1 MKKKCIAL
9 LLALVMTLTS
19 FPMTGIY
26 AQSANSKIE
35 TLQQKQIIVGRGGGG
50 LQLEEHLTRAEAVK
64 LLVHA
69 SGMEGLT
76 KNVDMSQ
83 QHFKDVPSS
92 HWAFKYIELMKSYQM
107 VAGMPDGNFYPDAD
121 ISYEEMIALIV
132 RLDKDFPGVKNLTA
146 EGRWSTPYLNYGK
159 DKNLLD
165 GITLKDPKRPS
176 IRRDIFLMIYNAL
189 PFMENNNRLKDVV
202 DRPVADNKGEQTR
215 IPELIFDP
223 ISPSKPNPTPDP
235 TPTPDTPTK
244 PEVDPGKEDEPS
256 VDPGKDDTPE
266 MKDARRILGEFID
279 KAKSRLEGLTPSDET
294 DPKKIEEGEVVAK
307 QADIDALNAQIKIA
321 EAEFN
326 NPAATL
332 ESLQK
337 EKADLEKATIDFKT
351 VEGEKPVTVDPY
363 VQEDFVIE
371 GNAIKGLTEQGK
383 AKLEKNKNNLVIPAI
398 DGVEEI
404 ADNAFASQ
412 PIKVLTI
419 DGSIKTI
426 GVNAFLKCGIAKLN
440 LKDGIEH
447 VKARAFSKNKI
458 TSLSV
463 PGTLNNVEP
472 NGFSESNIVNLTFEE
487 GVTSIGDSAFTSNAI
502 SNIKFPSTLKEI
514 DLGAFKSNLV
524 ETVNFP
530 DGLETIAPKIFCRNN
545 IKEVTV
551 PNSLKVFCG
560 NSFRFNPGFEGDT
573 YFKMYLK
580 DPVGITSLDGKTV
593 EEKLSEVVQV
603 RPYIFKGQ
611 IKDEK
616 TPLDIESWELIDRQG
631 DVSIYSAKFEQISDQ
646 KLNDLLGPNKKD
658 GTSNETVQENLKKI
672 RLIVKV
678 KISKDTLGVWDEDDF
693 IVEGNQIT
701 GFTDKGKE
709 RVATDKNLVIPAMD
723 GVDTIAKNAF
733 KNPSRDPKYDLESVE
748 IPKNIK
754 IIEMAAFGANPIE
767 KVRFNEGLE
776 TIGNA
781 AFMAHHIKE
790 LQLPDSLKSVG
801 DMAFMADRKMPTLES
816 LTLGKNLETIGR
828 KAFMNGKLKELVCNE
843 NLKKVDVSAFS
854 GNELTSVK
862 FNKALEEIS
871 CSAFGNNQLTEVHLP
886 FGLKKICESAF
897 SGNSGIEVI
906 LGNRMGVKGM
916 TTDEVKSML
925 NEKITTQV
933 SYGKNSASLAKAVD
947 WEITGDTSKPIF
959 DAEVQSQFAGTPFVV
974 KLDALFDSGTDQDI
988 DDDYQGVPWTSE
1000 DFVVKDGTITG
1011 IADSANDKLAT
1022 SNRVTIPAHDA
1033 NGNPITKIAPN
1044 LFGRN
1049 ADDPDNTKIKE
1060 LVIEDGIEEIGG
1072 AAFRNNLIE
1081 EVVIPDSVKI
1091 IGGGAFSNNEQL
1103 KKVTLSKNLT
1113 EIASSVF
1120 YGCPIQEVT
1129 IPDGV
1134 TTIGARAF
1142 QNADIRNL
1150 TIPASVTEIKSNAF
1164 TNNKNLQ
1171 DLVIPGTV
1179 KKIGSSTFS
1188 YCGLINLTLE
1198 EGIETIGKEAFR
1210 YNNIK
1215 KVTIPAS
1222 VTSLDDSAFK
1232 DNIGIEINRK

>member
-1 MKKKCIAL
+1 M
-9 LLALVMTLTS
+9 
-19 FPMTGIY
+19 
-26 AQSANSKIE
+26 
-35 TLQQKQIIVGRGGGG
+35 
-50 LQLEEHLTRAEAVK
+50 
-64 LLVHA
+64 
-69 SGMEGLT
+69 
-76 KNVDMSQ
+76 
-83 QHFKDVPSS
+83 
-92 HWAFKYIELMKSYQM
+92 
-107 VAGMPDGNFYPDAD
+107 
-121 ISYEEMIALIV
+121 
-132 RLDKDFPGVKNLTA
+132 
-146 EGRWSTPYLNYGK
+146 
-159 DKNLLD
+159 D

-189 PFMENNNRLKDVV
+189 PFMENNNRLKDIA
-202 DRPVADNKGEQTR
+202 DRPVAENQEEQNR

-223 ISPSKPNPTPDP
+223 ISPSKPNPTPDS

-256 VDPGKDDTPE
+256 VDPGKNDTPE

-307 QADIDALNAQIKIA
+307 QANIDALNAQIKIA

-326 NPAATL
+326 NPEATL

-337 EKADLEKATIDFKT
+337 EKADLEQATLDLKT

-580 DPVGITSLDGKTV
+580 DPVEITSLDGKTV
-593 EEKLSEVVQV
+593 EEKLNEVVQV

-616 TPLDIESWELIDRQG
+616 TPLDIESWELIERQG
-631 DVSIYSAKFEQISDQ
+631 DVSTYSAKFEQISNQ

-723 GVDTIAKNAF
+723 GVDTIAKSAF
-733 KNPSRDPKYDLESVE
+733 RNSRTASFDLESVE
-748 IPKNIK
+748 IPKSIK
-754 IIEMAAFGANPIE
+754 TIEMAAFGANPIE

-781 AFMAHHIKE
+781 AFQAHHIKE
-790 LQLPDSLKSVG
+790 LQFPDSLKSVG
-801 DMAFMADRKMPTLES
+801 DMAFMGLPRQKTLEKI
-816 LTLGKNLETIGR
+816 TLGENLETIGR

-862 FNKALEEIS
+862 FNKVLEEIS

-906 LGNRMGVKGM
+906 LGNRMGVKDM

-947 WEITGDTSKPIF
+947 WEITGDTAKPVF
-959 DAEVQSQFAGTPFVV
+959 DPSIASQIPTTPFVV

-1033 NGNPITKIAPN
+1033 DGNPITKIAPN

-1232 DNIGIEINRK
+1232 DNIGIEITKN

>member
-1 MKKKCIAL
+1 M
-9 LLALVMTLTS
+9 
-19 FPMTGIY
+19 
-26 AQSANSKIE
+26 
-35 TLQQKQIIVGRGGGG
+35 
-50 LQLEEHLTRAEAVK
+50 
-64 LLVHA
+64 
-69 SGMEGLT
+69 
-76 KNVDMSQ
+76 
-83 QHFKDVPSS
+83 
-92 HWAFKYIELMKSYQM
+92 
-107 VAGMPDGNFYPDAD
+107 
-121 ISYEEMIALIV
+121 
-132 RLDKDFPGVKNLTA
+132 
-146 EGRWSTPYLNYGK
+146 
-159 DKNLLD
+159 LD
-165 GITLKDPKRPS
+165 GVIIDNLKSPS

-189 PFMENNNRLKDVV
+189 SILEGNNRLNDVGKV
-202 DRPVADNKGEQTR
+202 PSIGSKTDGKK

-235 TPTPDTPTK
+235 APTPDTPTPDTPTK
-244 PEVDPGKEDEPS
+244 PDVDPGKEDEPS

-307 QADIDALNAQIKIA
+307 QADIDALNAQIKVA

-326 NPAATL
+326 NPEATL

-337 EKADLEKATIDFKT
+337 EKADLEQATIDFKT

-363 VQEDFVIE
+363 VKEDFVIE
-371 GNAIKGLTEQGK
+371 GKAIKGLTEQGK
-383 AKLEKNKNNLVIPAI
+383 AKLAKNKNNLVIPAI
-398 DGVEEI
+398 AGVDEI
-404 ADNAFASQ
+404 ADNAFANQ

-419 DGSIKTI
+419 DGSIKTV
-426 GVNAFLKCGIAKLN
+426 GVNAFLNCGIAKLN

-447 VKARAFSKNKI
+447 VKARGFSKNKI

-487 GVTSIGDSAFTSNAI
+487 GVTFIGDSSFLSNAI
-502 SNIKFPSTLKEI
+502 SNIKFPSTLKGI

-530 DGLETIAPKIFCRNN
+530 DGLETIAPKIFCRNK
-545 IKEVTV
+545 ITEVTV

-573 YFKMYLK
+573 IFKIYLK
-580 DPVGITSLDGKTV
+580 DPVEITSLDGKTV
-593 EEKLSEVVQV
+593 EEKLSEVVQL

-631 DVSIYSAKFEQISDQ
+631 DVSTYSAKFEQISDQ

-678 KISKDTLGVWDEDDF
+678 KISKDTLGVWDKDDF

-709 RVATDKNLVIPAMD
+709 RVATDKNLVIPAID

-754 IIEMAAFGANPIE
+754 TIEMAAFGANPIE

-790 LQLPDSLKSVG
+790 LQFPDSLKSVG

-828 KAFMNGKLKELVCNE
+828 NAFMNGKLKELVCNE
-843 NLKKVDVSAFS
+843 NLKTIGVNAFS

-886 FGLKKICESAF
+886 FGLKKICEGAF

-906 LGNRMGVKGM
+906 LGNRMGVKDM

-933 SYGKNSASLAKAVD
+933 GYGKGGTSLAKAVD
-947 WEITGDTSKPIF
+947 WEITGDTAKPIF

-988 DDDYQGVPWTSE
+988 DDDYQGVPWTPE

-1011 IADSANDKLAT
+1011 IADSADDKLAN
-1022 SNRVTIPAHDA
+1022 SNRVAIPAHDA
-1033 NGNPITKIAPN
+1033 DGNPITKIAPN

-1049 ADDPDNTKIKE
+1049 ASDPDNTKIKE

>member
-1 MKKKCIAL
+1 MKKKLIAL
-9 LLALVMTLTS
+9 LLALVMVATS
-19 FPMTGIY
+19 LPTTAIY
-26 AQSANSKIE
+26 AQTANSKIE
-35 TLQQKQIIVGRGGGG
+35 TLQQKQIIVGRGDGD
-50 LQLEEHLTRAEAVK
+50 LHLNEYLTRAEAVK

-69 SGMEGLT
+69 SGMEGLA

-92 HWAFKYIELMKSYQM
+92 HWAFKYIELMKSYHM
-107 VAGMPDGNFYPDAD
+107 VAGMPDGNFYPNNR

-132 RLDKDFPGVKNLTA
+132 RLDKDFPGVKNLTGG
-146 EGRWSTPYLNYGK
+146 GRWSAPYLNHAK

-165 GITLKDPKRPS
+165 DVVMEDSKSPS

-189 PFMENNNRLKDVV
+189 PILEGNNRLHDVGKV
-202 DRPVADNKGEQTR
+202 PSIGSKTDDKK

-307 QADIDALNAQIKIA
+307 QANIDALNAQIKIA

-326 NPAATL
+326 NPEATL

-337 EKADLEKATIDFKT
+337 EKADLEQATIDLKT

-419 DGSIKTI
+419 DGSIKTV

-487 GVTSIGDSAFTSNAI
+487 GVTFIGDSAFTSNAI

-580 DPVGITSLDGKTV
+580 DPVEITSLDGKTV
-593 EEKLSEVVQV
+593 EEKLNEVVQV

-616 TPLDIESWELIDRQG
+616 TPLDIESWELIERQG
-631 DVSIYSAKFEQISDQ
+631 DVSTYSAKFEQISNQ

-723 GVDTIAKNAF
+723 GVDTIAKSAF
-733 KNPSRDPKYDLESVE
+733 RNSRTASFDLESVE
-748 IPKNIK
+748 IPKSIK
-754 IIEMAAFGANPIE
+754 TIEMAAFGANPIE

-781 AFMAHHIKE
+781 AFQAHHIKE
-790 LQLPDSLKSVG
+790 LQFPDSLKSVG
-801 DMAFMADRKMPTLES
+801 DMAFMGLPRQKTLEKI
-816 LTLGKNLETIGR
+816 TLGENLETIGR

-862 FNKALEEIS
+862 FNKVLEEIS

-906 LGNRMGVKGM
+906 LGNRMGVKDM

-947 WEITGDTSKPIF
+947 WEITGDTAKPVF
-959 DAEVQSQFAGTPFVV
+959 DPSIASQIPTTPFVV

-1033 NGNPITKIAPN
+1033 DGNPITKIAPN

-1232 DNIGIEINRK
+1232 DNIGIEITKN

>member
-1 MKKKCIAL
+1 M
-9 LLALVMTLTS
+9 
-19 FPMTGIY
+19 
-26 AQSANSKIE
+26 
-35 TLQQKQIIVGRGGGG
+35 
-50 LQLEEHLTRAEAVK
+50 EEHLTRAEAVK

-76 KNVDMSQ
+76 ENVDMSQ

-92 HWAFKYIELMKSYQM
+92 HWAFKYIELMKSYHM

-132 RLDKDFPGVKNLTA
+132 RLDKDFPGAKNQTG
-146 EGRWSTPYLNYGK
+146 EGTWSAPYLNHAK

-165 GITLKDPKRPS
+165 GVVIDNLKSPS

-189 PFMENNNRLKDVV
+189 PILEGNNRLHDVGKV
-202 DRPVADNKGEQTR
+202 PSIGSKTDDKK

-235 TPTPDTPTK
+235 APTPDTPTPDTPTK
-244 PEVDPGKEDEPS
+244 PDVDPGKEDEPS
-256 VDPGKDDTPE
+256 VDPGKNDTPE

-326 NPAATL
+326 NPEATL

-337 EKADLEKATIDFKT
+337 EKADLEQATIDFKT

-383 AKLEKNKNNLVIPAI
+383 SKLEKNKNNLVIPAI
-398 DGVEEI
+398 DGAEEI

-419 DGSIKTI
+419 DGSIKTV

-472 NGFSESNIVNLTFEE
+472 NGFSESNIVNLTFEK

-580 DPVGITSLDGKTV
+580 DPVKITSLDGKTV

-631 DVSIYSAKFEQISDQ
+631 DVSTYSAKFEQISDQ

-828 KAFMNGKLKELVCNE
+828 KAFMNGKLKVLVCNE

-947 WEITGDTSKPIF
+947 WEITGDTAKPIF

-1011 IADSANDKLAT
+1011 IADSADDKLAN

-1033 NGNPITKIAPN
+1033 DGNPITKIAPN

-1049 ADDPDNTKIKE
+1049 ASDPDNTKIKE
-1060 LVIEDGIEEIGG
+1060 LVIENGIEEIGG
-1072 AAFRNNLIE
+1072 AAFRNSLIE
-1081 EVVIPDSVKI
+1081 EVVIPDSVKT
-1091 IGGGAFSNNEQL
+1091 IGGGAFSNSEQL

-1120 YGCPIQEVT
+1120 YGCPIQEVI

-1134 TTIGARAF
+1134 ITIGTRAF

-1222 VTSLDDSAFK
+1222 VTNLDDSAFK
-1232 DNIGIEINRK
+1232 DNIGIEITKN

>member
-1 MKKKCIAL
+1 M
-9 LLALVMTLTS
+9 
-19 FPMTGIY
+19 
-26 AQSANSKIE
+26 
-35 TLQQKQIIVGRGGGG
+35 
-50 LQLEEHLTRAEAVK
+50 
-64 LLVHA
+64 
-69 SGMEGLT
+69 
-76 KNVDMSQ
+76 
-83 QHFKDVPSS
+83 
-92 HWAFKYIELMKSYQM
+92 
-107 VAGMPDGNFYPDAD
+107 
-121 ISYEEMIALIV
+121 
-132 RLDKDFPGVKNLTA
+132 
-146 EGRWSTPYLNYGK
+146 
-159 DKNLLD
+159 LD
-165 GITLKDPKRPS
+165 GVIIDNLKSPS

-189 PFMENNNRLKDVV
+189 SILEGNNRLNDVGKV
-202 DRPVADNKGEQTR
+202 PSIGSKTDGKK

-235 TPTPDTPTK
+235 APTPDTPTPDTPTK
-244 PEVDPGKEDEPS
+244 PDVDPGKEDEPS

-307 QADIDALNAQIKIA
+307 QADIDALNAQIKVA

-326 NPAATL
+326 NPEATL

-337 EKADLEKATIDFKT
+337 EKADLEQATIDFKT

-363 VQEDFVIE
+363 VKEDFVIE
-371 GNAIKGLTEQGK
+371 GKAIKGLTEQGK
-383 AKLEKNKNNLVIPAI
+383 AKLAKNKNNLVIPAI
-398 DGVEEI
+398 AGVDEI
-404 ADNAFASQ
+404 ADNAFANQ

-419 DGSIKTI
+419 DGSIKTV
-426 GVNAFLKCGIAKLN
+426 GVNAFLNCGIAKLN

-447 VKARAFSKNKI
+447 VKARGFSKNKI

-487 GVTSIGDSAFTSNAI
+487 GVTFIGDSSFSSNAI
-502 SNIKFPSTLKEI
+502 SNIKFPSTLKGI

-530 DGLETIAPKIFCRNN
+530 DGLETIAPKIFCRNK
-545 IKEVTV
+545 ITEVTV

-573 YFKMYLK
+573 IFKIYLK
-580 DPVGITSLDGKTV
+580 DPVEITSLDGKTV
-593 EEKLSEVVQV
+593 EEKLSEVVQL

-631 DVSIYSAKFEQISDQ
+631 DVSTYSAKFEQISDQ

-678 KISKDTLGVWDEDDF
+678 KISKDTLGVWDKDDF

-709 RVATDKNLVIPAMD
+709 RVATDKNLVIPAID

-754 IIEMAAFGANPIE
+754 TIEMAAFGANPIE

-790 LQLPDSLKSVG
+790 LQFPDSLKSVG

-828 KAFMNGKLKELVCNE
+828 NAFMNGKLKELVCNE
-843 NLKKVDVSAFS
+843 NLKTIGVNAFS

-886 FGLKKICESAF
+886 FGLKKICEGAF

-906 LGNRMGVKGM
+906 LGNRMGVKDM

-933 SYGKNSASLAKAVD
+933 GYGKGGTSLAKAVD
-947 WEITGDTSKPIF
+947 WEITGDTAKPIF

-988 DDDYQGVPWTSE
+988 DDDYQGVPWTPE

-1011 IADSANDKLAT
+1011 IADSADDKLAN
-1022 SNRVTIPAHDA
+1022 SNRVAIPAHDA
-1033 NGNPITKIAPN
+1033 DGNPITKIAPN

-1049 ADDPDNTKIKE
+1049 ASDPDNTKIKE

>member
-1 MKKKCIAL
+1 MMKRKPLIYL
-9 LLALVMTLTS
+9 LSLLMILTFLPLNS
-19 FPMTGIY
+19 V
-26 AQSANSKIE
+26 QANSKLDV
-35 TLQQKQIIVGRGGGG
+35 LQEKKIVVGRDGGD
-50 LQLEEHLTRAEAVK
+50 LKLDAYLTRAEAMK
-64 LLVHA
+64 LIVHGSDLEGKMNEINWA
-69 SGMEGLT
+69 SQ
-76 KNVDMSQ
+76 S
-83 QHFKDVPSS
+83 FKDVPKS
-92 HWAFKYIELMKSYQM
+92 HWAHDYIEFLRAAG
-107 VAGMPDGNFYPDAD
+107 VAKGMPDGNFYPEKPVT
-121 ISYEEMIALIV
+121 YQEMITFIV
-132 RLDKDFPGVKNLTA
+132 RLDKGFK
-146 EGRWSTPYLNYGK
+146 EGAPITGRDWAKPYLEYAARKGMLCGVEIK
-159 DKNLLD
+159 DFNA
-165 GITLKDPKRPS
+165 PAV
-176 IRRDIFLMIYNAL
+176 RRDIFDIVYNGL
-189 PFMENNNRLKDVV
+189 PMLEENNRLRDKVAGKDNSTWL
-202 DRPVADNKGEQTR
+202 PSYSGNTGKSDN
-215 IPELIFDP
+215 D
-223 ISPSKPNPTPDP
+223 SKPTPDP
-235 TPTPDTPTK
+235 KPNPDPK
-244 PEVDPGKEDEPS
+244 PDPKPDPNPGKN
-256 VDPGKDDTPE
+256 DTPE

-279 KAKSRLEGLTPSDET
+279 KAKSRLAGLTPSDET

-307 QADIDALNAQIKIA
+307 QADIDALNAQIKAA

-326 NPAATL
+326 NPKATL
-332 ESLQK
+332 ESLEK
-337 EKADLEKATIDFKT
+337 EKADLEQATINFKT

-363 VQEDFVIE
+363 VKEDFVIE
-371 GNAIKGLTEQGK
+371 GKAIKGLTEQGK

-398 DGVEEI
+398 AGVEEI
-404 ADNAFASQ
+404 ADNAFANQ
-412 PIKVLTI
+412 PIKVLTL
-419 DGSIKTI
+419 DGSIKTV

-447 VKARAFSKNKI
+447 VKARAFSKNNI
-458 TSLSV
+458 TSLSI

-472 NGFSESNIVNLTFEE
+472 NGFGDSNIVNLTFEE
-487 GVTSIGDSAFTSNAI
+487 GVTFIGDSSFSSNAI
-502 SNIKFPSTLKEI
+502 SDIKFPSTLKGI

-530 DGLETIAPKIFCRNN
+530 DGLETIAPKIFCRNK
-545 IKEVTV
+545 ITEVTV

-573 YFKMYLK
+573 IFKIYLK
-580 DPVGITSLDGKTV
+580 DPVEITSLDGKTV
-593 EEKLSEVVQV
+593 EEKLSEVVQL

-616 TPLDIESWELIDRQG
+616 TPLGIDSWELLERKDG
-631 DVSIYSAKFEQISDQ
+631 VSTYSAKFEQISDQ

-733 KNPSRDPKYDLESVE
+733 KNPSRDPKYNLASVE

-754 IIEMAAFGANPIE
+754 TIEMAAFGANPIE

-781 AFMAHHIKE
+781 AFMAHHIKD
-790 LQLPDSLKSVG
+790 LQFPDSLKSVG

-816 LTLGKNLETIGR
+816 LALGKNLETIGR
-828 KAFMNGKLKELVCNE
+828 NAFMNGKLKELVCNE
-843 NLKKVDVSAFS
+843 NLKTIDVNAFS

-886 FGLKKICESAF
+886 FGLKKICEGAF

-906 LGNRMGVKGM
+906 LGNRLGVKGM
-916 TTDEVKSML
+916 TPDDVKALL

-933 SYGKNSASLAKAVD
+933 GYGKGGAGLAKAVD
-947 WEITGDTSKPIF
+947 WEITGDTAKPVF
-959 DAEVQSQFAGTPFVV
+959 DPSIASQIPTTPFVV
-974 KLDALFDSGTDQDI
+974 KLDALIDSGTDQDI
-988 DDDYQGVPWTSE
+988 DDDYTGVPWTAE
-1000 DFVVKDGTITG
+1000 DFVVEGGTLTG
-1011 IADSANDKLAT
+1011 IADSAKDKLAT

-1033 NGNPITKIAPN
+1033 AGNPITKIGPK

-1081 EVVIPDSVKI
+1081 EVVIPDSVKT
-1091 IGGGAFSNNEQL
+1091 IGGGAFSNCDQL
-1103 KKVTLSKNLT
+1103 KKVTLPKNIT
-1113 EIASSVF
+1113 EIAGSVF

-1134 TTIGARAF
+1134 TTIGRAAF

-1150 TIPASVTEIKSNAF
+1150 TIPASVTKIDRNAF

-1179 KKIGSSTFS
+1179 KTIGRSAFS

-1198 EGIETIGKEAFR
+1198 EGIETIGQEAFR

-1222 VTSLDDSAFK
+1222 VTNLDDSAFN
-1232 DNIGIEINRK
+1232 DNIGIEIIRN

>member
-1 MKKKCIAL
+1 M
-9 LLALVMTLTS
+9 
-19 FPMTGIY
+19 
-26 AQSANSKIE
+26 
-35 TLQQKQIIVGRGGGG
+35 
-50 LQLEEHLTRAEAVK
+50 EEHLTRAEAVK

-69 SGMEGLT
+69 SGMEELA

-83 QHFKDVPSS
+83 QHFKDVPPS
-92 HWAFKYIELMKSYQM
+92 HWAFKYIELMKSYHM
-107 VAGMPDGNFYPDAD
+107 VAGMPDGNFYPNDR

-132 RLDKDFPGVKNLTA
+132 RLDKDFPGVKNLT
-146 EGRWSTPYLNYGK
+146 GGDRWSTPYLNYGK
-159 DKNLLD
+159 DKNLLE
-165 GITLKDPKRPS
+165 GITFKDPKRPS

-189 PFMENNNRLKDVV
+189 PFMENNNRLKDIA
-202 DRPVADNKGEQTR
+202 DRPVAENKGEQNR

-235 TPTPDTPTK
+235 TPTPDPDTPTK
-244 PEVDPGKEDEPS
+244 PEVDPGKEDKPS
-256 VDPGKDDTPE
+256 VDPGKNDTPE

-337 EKADLEKATIDFKT
+337 EKADLEKATINFKT

-371 GNAIKGLTEQGK
+371 GNAIKGLTDQGK

-404 ADNAFASQ
+404 ADNAFANQ
-412 PIKVLTI
+412 PIKVLTV
-419 DGSIKTI
+419 DDSIKTV

-447 VKARAFSKNKI
+447 VKFRAFSKNKI

-487 GVTSIGDSAFTSNAI
+487 GVTFIGDSAFTSNAI

-580 DPVGITSLDGKTV
+580 DPVEITSLDGKTV
-593 EEKLSEVVQV
+593 EEKLSEVVQL

-631 DVSIYSAKFEQISDQ
+631 DVSTYSAKFEQISNQ

-709 RVATDKNLVIPAMD
+709 RVATDKNLVIPAID
-723 GVDTIAKNAF
+723 GVDTISRGAF
-733 KNPSRDPKYDLESVE
+733 SKKGLESVE

-754 IIEMAAFGANPIE
+754 TIEMMAFGGNKIK

-776 TIGNA
+776 TIESS
-781 AFMAHHIKE
+781 AFLAHQIKDI
-790 LQLPDSLKSVG
+790 QLPDTLKTVG
-801 DMAFMADRKMPTLES
+801 DQAFRGIPRQKTLES
-816 LTLGKNLETIGR
+816 LTLGKNLETIGIN
-828 KAFMNGKLKELVCNE
+828 AFMNGNLTELTLNE
-843 NLKKVDVSAFS
+843 NLKSVGDSAF
-854 GNELTSVK
+854 
-862 FNKALEEIS
+862 A
-871 CSAFGNNQLTEVHLP
+871 NNQLRSIKLNIGLQSVGCNAFGSNQLTTVNLP
-886 FGLKKICESAF
+886 FSIQRVCATAF
-897 SGNSGIEVI
+897 DNNEGIEVM
-906 LGNRMGVKGM
+906 LGNRLGAKDM
-916 TTDEVKSML
+916 TADEIKAML
-925 NEKITTQV
+925 KEKVTTKV
-933 SYGKNSASLAKAVD
+933 GYGKSGEELAEIVD
-947 WEITGDTSKPIF
+947 WEIDGDVAKPILSE
-959 DAEVQSQFAGTPFVV
+959 ASIEAPFVI
-974 KLDALFDSGTDQDI
+974 KLDAHFDKGSDQDI
-988 DDDYQGVPWTSE
+988 DDDYQGVPWIPE
-1000 DFVVKDGTITG
+1000 DFVVKGGTLTG
-1011 IADSANDKLAT
+1011 IADGAKDKLTT
-1022 SNRVTIPAHDA
+1022 SNRVTIPAHDSA
-1033 NGNPITKIAPN
+1033 GNPITKIAPN

-1049 ADDPDNTKIKE
+1049 ADDPDSTKIKE

-1081 EVVIPDSVKI
+1081 EVVIPDSVTT
-1091 IGGGAFSNNEQL
+1091 IGGGAFSNCDQL
-1103 KKVTLSKNLT
+1103 KKVILPKNIT
-1113 EIASSVF
+1113 EIAPSVF
-1120 YGCPIQEVT
+1120 YGCPIQELT

-1134 TTIGARAF
+1134 ITIGRAAF
-1142 QNADIRNL
+1142 ENADIRNL
-1150 TIPASVTEIKSNAF
+1150 TLPASVTRINRNAF

-1179 KKIGSSTFS
+1179 KTIGRSAFS

-1198 EGIETIGKEAFR
+1198 EGIETIDKEAFR

-1232 DNIGIEINRK
+1232 DNNGIEIIKN